1 MGNHYLSESELKKID
16 DATDA
21 DINILVL
28 HHSIEWLRTS
38 YKEKMRK
45 SITKKYSLVLSGH
58 EHSSLGQSSCIDN
71 NGTVQFIQGN
81 ALYGFTDEGNGFC
94 TLTIDFDNFA
104 IEGFSYI
111 WKIICMYQI
120 K

>member
-38 YKEKMRK
+38 YKEKCERVLQK
-45 SITKKYSLVLSGH
+45 IFFSSIRT
-58 EHSSLGQSSCIDN
+58 
-71 NGTVQFIQGN
+71 
-81 ALYGFTDEGNGFC
+81 
-94 TLTIDFDNFA
+94 
-104 IEGFSYI
+104 
-111 WKIICMYQI
+111 
-120 K
+120 